1 MEGIEMIFGFNT
13 LKNIKFN
20 KKISHAAEFVFAY
33 LCYISSMQYAQNLK
47 VTIKIKWEYV
57 DK

>member
-20 KKISHAAEFVFAY
+20 KTKYPMQLNLFLHTCVIFHLCNMHKI
-33 LCYISSMQYAQNLK
+33 
-47 VTIKIKWEYV
+47 
-57 DK
+57 